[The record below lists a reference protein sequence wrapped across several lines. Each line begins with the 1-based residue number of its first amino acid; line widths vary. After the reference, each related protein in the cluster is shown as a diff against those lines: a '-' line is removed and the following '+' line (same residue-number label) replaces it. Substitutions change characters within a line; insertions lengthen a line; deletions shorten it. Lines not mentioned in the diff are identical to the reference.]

1 MLISYVGLWSSWK
14 QRKEIACVWAWNEIR
29 TAVNHV
35 IEVSRGKTVWL
46 GKFYGGAAEVHLII
60 F

>member
-1 MLISYVGLWSSWK
+1 MLFFLCGAVEQLK
-14 QRKEIACVWAWNEIR
+14 QGKEIACVWAWNEIR